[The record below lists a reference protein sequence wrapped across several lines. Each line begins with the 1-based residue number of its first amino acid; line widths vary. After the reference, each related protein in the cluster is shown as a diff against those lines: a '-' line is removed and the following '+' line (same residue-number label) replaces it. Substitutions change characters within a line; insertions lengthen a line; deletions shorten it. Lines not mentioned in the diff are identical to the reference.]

1 MLENGCA
8 NIGLKPVY
16 AHLLYL
22 LLSIPNKITSN
33 ESHGTCSFENRPKYG
48 AGTSYSPYFGVP
60 GAREGNLYIE
70 RAPGTRE
77 I

>member
-1 MLENGCA
+1 MMT
-8 NIGLKPVY
+8 IKIKI
-16 AHLLYL
+16 HLC
-22 LLSIPNKITSN
+22 K
-33 ESHGTCSFENRPKYG
+33 NRPKYG
-48 AGTSYSPYFGVP
+48 AGISYSPYFGVP